1 MSRSEKHS
9 KSSKESKESKSKSD
23 QSSQNSQ
30 TLTTQPSQTLQP
42 YQLPPTTMH
51 ITSSVVISSII
62 NQGVIHVHGQNTDV
76 YQQQSYSH
84 SHHKSSKKDKRI
96 HSHASSESLNPQHY
110 SPSVNFTNNSGT
122 SVDSVSMT
130 ETSES
135 SLNTQFTQNYQG
147 NINGQNNQN
156 MPPNMCQ
163 NGQNCQNGQYSQMSL
178 NSQNQQYNYSQSNQ
192 NYNYNQNQQYGQLSY
207 QNNSS
212 KMSTNYDMR
221 QIEYN
226 PSEDE
231 YVPQNP
237 ELSQVTSILKSMEND
252 LSSLIKKEQSV
263 THAVKQ
269 MQTSQTKIHAPNQI
283 QDLQKKVQSNEK
295 MLEKVS
301 SEFGRLKSF
310 SMSMSEMVVNNN
322 LRESNQ
328 REKPNINSF
337 EETEP
342 QPVISQLKFQKKIVE
357 WTNKCSYR
365 MVYRSTRDGLNARSL
380 NARICGKSN
389 ILLIV
394 LTSKGYVFGSYSSK
408 TIPMPPNVGDVHL
421 GNDEEF
427 FVYSFNNPHG
437 ILPTKIH
444 KKNHSTSLKIYS
456 NKERSYVIGV
466 DCCFYIRANCPCH
479 IPLNFAENYEDT
491 TGKGNLL
498 FVDCVYPEKFALQEL
513 LAVELCN

>member
-1 MSRSEKHS
+1 
-9 KSSKESKESKSKSD
+9 
-23 QSSQNSQ
+23 
-30 TLTTQPSQTLQP
+30 
-42 YQLPPTTMH
+42 
-51 ITSSVVISSII
+51 
-62 NQGVIHVHGQNTDV
+62 
-76 YQQQSYSH
+76 
-84 SHHKSSKKDKRI
+84 
-96 HSHASSESLNPQHY
+96 
-110 SPSVNFTNNSGT
+110 
-122 SVDSVSMT
+122 MT

-135 SLNTQFTQNYQG
+135 S
-147 NINGQNNQN
+147 INNQNNQF
-156 MPPNMCQ
+156 
-163 NGQNCQNGQYSQMSL
+163 GQM
-178 NSQNQQYNYSQSNQ
+178 NQ
-192 NYNYNQNQQYGQLSY
+192 YNQNNQFMNQNTNQIGSVPY
-207 QNNSS
+207 QANSI
-212 KMSTNYDMR
+212 KMSKNFDMR
-221 QIEYN
+221 QIDYN
-226 PSEDE
+226 PPDDD
-231 YVPQNP
+231 YVPPNP

-322 LRESNQ
+322 LRESIQ
-328 REKPNINSF
+328 RQEKPNIQTF

-408 TIPMPPNVGDVHL
+408 TIPMPPNVGDVHV
-421 GNDEEF
+421 GNDDEF

-437 ILPTKIH
+437 ILPIKIQ